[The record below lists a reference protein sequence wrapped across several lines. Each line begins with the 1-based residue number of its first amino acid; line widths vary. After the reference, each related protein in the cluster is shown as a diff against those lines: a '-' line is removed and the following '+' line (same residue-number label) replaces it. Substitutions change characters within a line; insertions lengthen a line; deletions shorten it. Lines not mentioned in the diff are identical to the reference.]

1 MSSEKR
7 APTEATV
14 KVDPSIEIHKTLY
27 PYINYKEGGLTPYAG
42 TSDILKRFNQES
54 SRFNEPL
61 RSPTSPNQRSFG
73 SEFKERL
80 QMVFPRCKY
89 FP

>member
-42 TSDILKRFNQES
+42 TSDILKKIQ
-54 SRFNEPL
+54 SREQL
-61 RSPTSPNQRSFG
+61 
-73 SEFKERL
+73 L
-80 QMVFPRCKY
+80 Q
-89 FP
+89 

>member
-42 TSDILKRFNQES
+42 TSDILKKIQ
-54 SRFNEPL
+54 SREQSLQWTPSQSNKCQPAIVWQWV
-61 RSPTSPNQRSFG
+61 QRMAPDGIS
-73 SEFKERL
+73 
-80 QMVFPRCKY
+80 QM
-89 FP
+89 